1 MEESQEA
8 RVEGFEKLRAV
19 RVEKL
24 ERLRAAGVHPYP
36 YRYGVTHS
44 VDDIARSE
52 TSLTENAETVA
63 IAGRL
68 MSLRE
73 HGKTTFGHVE
83 DRTGRVQVYIRQ
95 DVVGAERF
103 ELFKLVEVG
112 DIVGVKGTVFRTKT
126 NEMTVRVS
134 EYEMLSKAIRSLP
147 EKWHGLQDKEIRYRQ
162 RYVDLIVNPQVREVF
177 AKRSRLIGLIRRF
190 LIDRGY
196 LEVETPVL
204 QPVYGGAAARPFV
217 THHNALDMDLYLRI
231 ADELYLKRL
240 LVGGFEKVFE
250 FSKDFRNEGVDRSH
264 NPEFTMMECYS
275 AYEDYTDY
283 MNMVEEMMRSVASEM
298 APGGKI
304 VYQGREIDFNL
315 PWKRVTFFDALERA
329 TGRDFR
335 RMEAGEIMDTASRLN
350 IDLAKI
356 TSPARG
362 LDLIF
367 GEAVE
372 PALVEPTFVYDYP
385 KALSPLAKDH
395 RSVEG
400 LVERFEPYIGGFE
413 VGNAFSELNDPLE
426 QRIRFEEQA
435 LARTRGDA
443 EAHLVDEDYLRAL
456 EYGMPPAAGLGLGI
470 DRLTMI
476 FTDNRSIRD
485 VLLFPQMRPE

>member
-1 MEESQEA
+1 MEDTQEA
-8 RVEGFEKLRAV
+8 RSEGFEKLRAV
-19 RVEKL
+19 RIEKL
-24 ERLRAAGVHPYP
+24 ERLRAAGIAPYP
-36 YRYGVTHS
+36 YRYPVTHK
-44 VDDIARSE
+44 VEEIARGEAKLAE
-52 TSLTENAETVA
+52 TAETVA
-63 IAGRL
+63 VAGRL
-68 MSLRE
+68 MSIRE

-83 DRTGRVQVYIRQ
+83 DRTGRIQVYIRM
-95 DVVGAERF
+95 DVLGPERY

-112 DIVGVKGTVFRTKT
+112 DIVGFKGTVFRTKT
-126 NEMTVRVS
+126 NELTVRAAQFDV
-134 EYEMLSKAIRSLP
+134 LSKAIRSLP

-162 RYVDLIVNPQVREVF
+162 RYVDLIVNPEVREVF
-177 AKRSRLIGLIRRF
+177 VKRSRLIDLIRRF
-190 LIDRGY
+190 LIERGY

-283 MNMVEEMMRSVASEM
+283 MNMVEEMMRTIAAEL
-298 APGGKI
+298 APGGKLS
-304 VYQGREIDFNL
+304 YQGREIDFNR
-315 PWKRVTFFDALERA
+315 PWTRVAFFEALEKA

-335 RMEAGEIMDTASRLN
+335 RMERSEIMDAAAKLK
-350 IDLAKI
+350 IDLAKV

-372 PALVEPTFVYDYP
+372 PTLVDPTFVYDYP

-426 QRIRFEEQA
+426 QRARFEEQA
-435 LARTRGDA
+435 LARSRGDE
-443 EAHLVDEDYLRAL
+443 EAHVIDEDYLRSL
-456 EYGMPPAAGLGLGI
+456 EYGMPPAAGLGLGV
-470 DRLTMI
+470 DRLAMI